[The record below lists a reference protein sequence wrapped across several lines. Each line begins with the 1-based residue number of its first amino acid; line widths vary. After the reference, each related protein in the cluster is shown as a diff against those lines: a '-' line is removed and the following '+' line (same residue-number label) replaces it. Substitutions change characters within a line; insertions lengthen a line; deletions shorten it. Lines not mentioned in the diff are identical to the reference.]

1 LNQYH
6 SLYNKYFSN
15 IYFKNIIGS
24 GVFKLITVLI
34 GFLFVPLLIDF
45 LDKNNYGLWITI
57 SSFLG
62 WFGVFDL
69 GVGNGLRNK
78 LTQAISNDDQ
88 NLAKVYVSTAYFF
101 MTVIFGI
108 ILIIFSIASYL
119 INWKAV
125 FNSNELGADNLTVVV
140 ILLFSSFCI
149 QAILKLILIV
159 FTSVHK
165 IAWVEGINAGIQAIL
180 FFVVFIF
187 NFYFE
192 GSLLVLSI
200 IFSVVPVLLYILAS
214 IYFYTFKFNFLRPNL
229 KFANFDQFND
239 VITLGFK
246 FFILQISALVMFA
259 TDNMLIA
266 HFFSPKDVTLYN
278 IPFKYFSIITI
289 GFSVI
294 LNTYWGAITSSAAK
308 NDQKYIVN
316 ISSKL
321 IKVWSFVFLIGVL
334 MVLLSQWFFRIWIG
348 NSVEVPLK
356 LTMVCFVYVIIM
368 AWSNMFSSV
377 ANAYSKIKL
386 QILIAVML
394 MVLNIPICYVLIH
407 YFDFGVEAMPLGGIL
422 CMSIGAIVSP
432 IQAHKLIYQ
441 KATGLWNG

>member
-6 SLYNKYFSN
+6 SLYNKFFSN

-294 LNTYWGAITSSAAK
+294 LNTYWGAITSSVAK